1 MFTDVYKTLDPI
13 HRQLALDTF
22 LSGKNRNTKLKT
34 MIGVYEEKGMENDYT
49 SEMMI
54 DLRTIHNEKQ
64 ESNNE
69 MKHAWTLRNDLSDIY
84 IFTTQFLPFSFIL

>member
-69 MKHAWTLRNDLSDIY
+69 MKHA
-84 IFTTQFLPFSFIL
+84 